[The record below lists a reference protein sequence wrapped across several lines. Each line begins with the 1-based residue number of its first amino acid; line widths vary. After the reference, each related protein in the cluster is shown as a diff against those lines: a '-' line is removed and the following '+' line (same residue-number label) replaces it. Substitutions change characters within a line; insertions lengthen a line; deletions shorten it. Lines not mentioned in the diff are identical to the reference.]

1 MKNRIYLIIIAILFP
16 CFVIAQG
23 LEDFKV
29 STESYRSTR
38 DAIRDAV
45 RDQVRNSSSS
55 RSSDSRDRGSNN
67 SSHSSIVS
75 KTYDEYKKEHE
86 RERER
91 EWARERAERERERKV
106 KEKEAIVIINKMDKL
121 INNDCIDIKQI
132 QNAIDEF
139 NGLPDDLQ
147 KVQGVEGHNTRA
159 KLMAQKNNVTTIYNK
174 YSLMATNIRNLSFGG
189 FNTRLLSL
197 SYEDLDKYLKQFLN
211 KHDFERAKVE
221 YQKYEKAK
229 VFENEI
235 EDLYAHW
242 HDKKYLRENNENI
255 QKLKSIIEQQ
265 DALKHVNKYHL
276 CLLEM
281 IEKEVEYDEI
291 RQIPLTVSN
300 IKTTLASKEA
310 TKNNAN
316 WKEISK
322 GMTSQRLLAVL
333 GTLNSDNDN
342 ILPDFV
348 REEGGYY
355 LFVGKP
361 TETETKV
368 ATKEYLVS
376 KDGSEIE
383 IYETEG
389 VVANDLVE
397 IKATLGGNKASAKVT
412 SDGEVEKKTGST
424 VINNAVGAKVTLVN
438 TDWHKQNK
446 KTVYSIDTD
455 GSVLQYGA
463 ESSVGLKANISGS
476 ANADINIPVS
486 KKDSNSGSANTDKK
500 EQQGKTPIASADAS
514 IGAGIEA
521 AHVGGTLA
529 GKWTPKMIVNPD
541 GSISYKQYSASVEG
555 ELSAGVSAKV
565 SASKKGV
572 SAKVGSISAGVS
584 FDSQDIDGALKQ
596 IDSDVALGI
605 IKSSIDNGCYKSD
618 FDDETIEKAVVSGI
632 RKEIEDYLKTIKHNS
647 I

>member
-45 RDQVRNSSSS
+45 RDQIRVPTSS
-55 RSSDSRDRGSNN
+55 RSSDSREEERN
-67 SSHSSIVS
+67 
-75 KTYDEYKKEHE
+75 KKEREERYE
-86 RERER
+86 RERYER
-91 EWARERAERERERKV
+91 EQERRWHQEQERIR
-106 KEKEAIVIINKMDKL
+106 KEKEREAIVIINKMDQL

-139 NGLPDDLQ
+139 NSLPDDLQ

-174 YSLMATNIRNLSFGG
+174 YSLMATNIRELSFGG

-221 YQKYEKAK
+221 YKKYEKAK
-229 VFENEI
+229 IFEKEI
-235 EDLYAHW
+235 EELYAHW
-242 HDKKYLRENNENI
+242 DDKKYLRENNENI

-265 DALKHVNKYHL
+265 DALKHVNKYQL
-276 CLLEM
+276 CLLEI

-291 RQIPLTVSN
+291 KQIPLTVSN

-348 REEGGYY
+348 REKSGYY
-355 LFVGKP
+355 LFEGKP
-361 TETETKV
+361 TETDTKV
-368 ATKEYLVS
+368 VTKEYLVS
-376 KDGSEIE
+376 KDGSKIE
-383 IYETEG
+383 IFETEG
-389 VVANDLVE
+389 VIANDIVE
-397 IKATLGGNKASAKVT
+397 IKATLGDKKASAKLT
-412 SDGEVEKKTGST
+412 SDGEVENKVGST
-424 VINNAVGAKVTLVN
+424 IAKNAAGATLTLLN

-446 KTVYSIDTD
+446 KDVLSIDTD
-455 GSVLQYGA
+455 GSVLQNG
-463 ESSVGLKANISGS
+463 EERSVGLKANISGS
-476 ANADINIPVS
+476 ANGDINVPL
-486 KKDSNSGSANTDKK
+486 
-500 EQQGKTPIASADAS
+500 GKTPIVSGNASV
-514 IGAGIEA
+514 GPEVEV
-521 AHVGGTLA
+521 AHFSYTLA

-541 GSISYKQYSASVEG
+541 GSISYRQYSASVELG
-555 ELSAGVSAKV
+555 ASAGASAKF
-565 SASKKGV
+565 SASEKGV
-572 SAKVGSISAGVS
+572 NGKVGVGLSTGIS

-596 IDSDVALGI
+596 IDSDVVLGI
-605 IKSSIDNGCYKSD
+605 IKSSIDNNYYKSD
-618 FDDETIEKAVVSGI
+618 FDDEAIGKAVVSGI
-632 RKEIEDYLKTIKHNS
+632 RKEVENY
-647 I
+647 

>member
-38 DAIRDAV
+38 DAV
-45 RDQVRNSSSS
+45 RDQIRVPTSS
-55 RSSDSRDRGSNN
+55 RSSDSREEERN
-67 SSHSSIVS
+67 
-75 KTYDEYKKEHE
+75 KKEREERYE
-86 RERER
+86 RERYER
-91 EWARERAERERERKV
+91 EQERRWHQEQERIR
-106 KEKEAIVIINKMDKL
+106 KEKEREAIVIINKMDQL

-174 YSLMATNIRNLSFGG
+174 YSLMATNIRDLSFGG
-189 FNTRLLSL
+189 FNTRILSL

-221 YQKYEKAK
+221 YKKYEKAK
-229 VFENEI
+229 VLENEI
-235 EDLYAHW
+235 EELYTHW
-242 HDKKYLRENNENI
+242 DDKKYLRENNENI

-276 CLLEM
+276 CSLGM

-300 IKTTLASKEA
+300 IKTTLASKKA
-310 TKNNAN
+310 TKNNAD
-316 WKEISK
+316 WKKISK
-322 GMTSQRLLAVL
+322 GMTSQRLLSVL

-348 REEGGYY
+348 REESGYY

-361 TETETKV
+361 TETDTKV

-376 KDGSEIE
+376 KDGSTIE

-389 VVANDLVE
+389 VVTNDIFE
-397 IKATLGGNKASAKVT
+397 IKATLGDKKASAKLT
-412 SDGEVEKKTGST
+412 SDGKVENKVGST
-424 VINNAVGAKVTLVN
+424 VAKNAAGAKLTLLN

-446 KTVYSIDTD
+446 KDVLSIDTD
-455 GSVLQYGA
+455 GSIFQYGA

-476 ANADINIPVS
+476 ANADINIPIG
-486 KKDSNSGSANTDKK
+486 KKSGNSGSANTDKTDKK

-514 IGAGIEA
+514 VGAGIEA

-541 GSISYKQYSASVEG
+541 GSISYKQYSASVELG
-555 ELSAGVSAKV
+555 ASAGVSAKL
-565 SASKKGV
+565 SASKDEV
-572 SAKVGSISAGVS
+572 SVKAGAVSMGVS
-584 FDSQDIDGALKQ
+584 FASQDLDGALKQ
-596 IDSDVALGI
+596 IDSDVVLGI
-605 IKSSIDNGCYKSD
+605 IKSSIDNDYYKSD
-618 FDDETIEKAVVSGI
+618 FDDETIGKAVVSGI
-632 RKEIEDYLKTIKHNS
+632 RKEVENY
-647 I
+647 

>member
-45 RDQVRNSSSS
+45 RDQIRVPTSS
-55 RSSDSRDRGSNN
+55 RSSDSREEERN
-67 SSHSSIVS
+67 
-75 KTYDEYKKEHE
+75 KKEREERYE
-86 RERER
+86 RERYER
-91 EWARERAERERERKV
+91 EQERRWHQEQERIR
-106 KEKEAIVIINKMDKL
+106 KEKEREAIVIINKMDQL

-139 NGLPDDLQ
+139 NSLPDDLQ

-189 FNTRLLSL
+189 FNTRILSL

-211 KHDFERAKVE
+211 KQDFERAKVE
-221 YQKYEKAK
+221 YKKYEKAK
-229 VFENEI
+229 VLENAI

-242 HDKKYLRENNENI
+242 DDKKYLRENYGNN

-276 CLLEM
+276 CLLEI

-300 IKTTLASKEA
+300 IKTTLASKKA
-310 TKNNAN
+310 TKNNAD
-316 WKEISK
+316 WKKISK
-322 GMTSQRLLAVL
+322 GMTSQRLLSVL

-348 REEGGYY
+348 REESGYY

-361 TETETKV
+361 TETDTKV

-376 KDGSEIE
+376 KDGSEIK
-383 IYETEG
+383 IFETEKIFSVAGESIDESNMSFMNTDLYDQEKG
-389 VVANDLVE
+389 VVYKVLTNGMVNKLGSEVSTGV
-397 IKATLGGNKASAKVT
+397 KAEVSLDCSKDELDASA
-412 SDGEVEKKTGST
+412 G
-424 VINNAVGAKVTLVN
+424 I
-438 TDWHKQNK
+438 
-446 KTVYSIDTD
+446 
-455 GSVLQYGA
+455 GA
-463 ESSVGLKANISGS
+463 EAF
-476 ANADINIPVS
+476 
-486 KKDSNSGSANTDKK
+486 
-500 EQQGKTPIASADAS
+500 
-514 IGAGIEA
+514 
-521 AHVGGTLA
+521 H
-529 GKWTPKMIVNPD
+529 
-541 GSISYKQYSASVEG
+541 G
-555 ELSAGVSAKV
+555 ELSTAVRKAPIMTVYPDNTISFKQESRAVSIGVSLGEKV
-565 SASKKGV
+565 GVSISSELRIDTPIGSFAASK
-572 SAKVGSISAGVS
+572 
-584 FDSQDIDGALKQ
+584 SQPNIDGALKQ
-596 IDSDVALGI
+596 IDSDVVLGI
-605 IKSSIDNGCYKSD
+605 IKSSIDNDYYKSD
-618 FDDETIEKAVVSGI
+618 FDDETIGKAVVSGI
-632 RKEIEDYLKTIKHNS
+632 RKEVENY
-647 I
+647 

>member
-1 MKNRIYLIIIAILFP
+1 MKNRIYLIIIAIFLP
-16 CFVIAQG
+16 HFVIAQ
-23 LEDFKV
+23 DFRKEV
-29 STESYRSTR
+29 ESI
-38 DAIRDAV
+38 IRNEVRNAV
-45 RDQVRNSSSS
+45 RDS
-55 RSSDSRDRGSNN
+55 RSSDRESSSSSYSSSSSSQSSSSNSSNN
-67 SSHSSIVS
+67 DSYWESQRQ
-75 KTYDEYKKEHE
+75 EWE
-86 RERER
+86 RQR
-91 EWARERAERERERKV
+91 
-106 KEKEAIVIINKMDKL
+106 KEKEREAVVIINKMDEL

-132 QNAIDEF
+132 QNAIDAF
-139 NGLPDDLQ
+139 NSLPDDLQ
-147 KVQGVEGHNTRA
+147 KVQGVEGHNARA
-159 KLMAQKNNVTTIYNK
+159 KLMAQKNNMTPIYNK
-174 YSLMATNIRNLSFGG
+174 YSLMATNIRSLSFEG
-189 FNTRLLSL
+189 FNTRILSL

-229 VFENEI
+229 VLENEI
-235 EDLYAHW
+235 EELYAHW
-242 HDKKYLRENNENI
+242 DDKKYLRENNENI

-276 CLLEM
+276 CLLGI

-300 IKTTLASKEA
+300 IKTTLHSKEA

-333 GTLNSDNDN
+333 GTLNSDNNN

-348 REEGGYY
+348 REEGGFY
-355 LFVGKP
+355 LFAGKP
-361 TETETKV
+361 TKTDTKV
-368 ATKEYLVS
+368 VTKEYLVS
-376 KDGSEIE
+376 KDGSTIE
-383 IYETEG
+383 IYETEC
-389 VVANDLVE
+389 VVINDIVE
-397 IKATLGGNKASAKVT
+397 IKATLGDKKASAKLT
-412 SDGEVEKKTGST
+412 SDGEVENKVGST
-424 VINNAVGAKVTLVN
+424 VAKNAAGAKLTLLN

-446 KTVYSIDTD
+446 KDVLSIDTD
-455 GSVLQYGA
+455 GTILQYGA

-476 ANADINIPVS
+476 VNADINIPVS

-521 AHVGGTLA
+521 AHVGGILT

-572 SAKVGSISAGVS
+572 SAKVGAVSAGVS
-584 FDSQDIDGALKQ
+584 FDSQNIDGALKQ
-596 IDSDVALGI
+596 IDSDVVLGI
-605 IKSSIDNGCYKSD
+605 IKSSIDNDYYKSD
-618 FDDETIEKAVVSGI
+618 FDDETIGKAVVSGI

>member
-1 MKNRIYLIIIAILFP
+1 MKNRIYLIIIAILLP
-16 CFVIAQG
+16 HFVIAQSVG
-23 LEDFKV
+23 DIIRNEV
-29 STESYRSTR
+29 
-38 DAIRDAV
+38 RDAV
-45 RDQVRNSSSS
+45 RNRSSDRGSSSSNSSSS
-55 RSSDSRDRGSNN
+55 NSYNN
-67 SSHSSIVS
+67 DYYRRQEI
-75 KTYDEYKKEHE
+75 E
-86 RERER
+86 RERREYERQER
-91 EWARERAERERERKV
+91 ERWAREQEKRKEKERQERKE
-106 KEKEAIVIINKMDKL
+106 KEREAIVIINKMDKL
-121 INNDCIDIKQI
+121 INNDCIDIKRI

-139 NGLPDDLQ
+139 NSLPEDLQ
-147 KVQGVEGHNTRA
+147 NVQGVDGHNARA
-159 KLMAQKNNVTTIYNK
+159 KLLAQKDNVTTIYNK
-174 YSLMATNIRNLSFGG
+174 YSLMATNIRNLSFEG

-229 VFENEI
+229 VLENEI
-235 EDLYAHW
+235 EELYAHW
-242 HDKKYLRENNENI
+242 DDKKYLRENSGNI

-276 CLLEM
+276 CLLEI

-300 IKTTLASKEA
+300 IKTTLASKKA
-310 TKNNAN
+310 TKNNAD

-333 GTLNSDNDN
+333 GVLNSDNNN

-348 REEGGYY
+348 REESGYY
-355 LFVGKP
+355 LFAGKP
-361 TETETKV
+361 TKTDTKIV
-368 ATKEYLVS
+368 TKEYLVS
-376 KDGSEIE
+376 KDGSTIE

-389 VVANDLVE
+389 VVTNDIVE
-397 IKATLGGNKASAKVT
+397 LKATLGGNKASAKVT
-412 SDGEVEKKTGST
+412 SDGEVEKKLGST
-424 VINNAVGAKVTLVN
+424 VINNAAGAKLALMN

-446 KTVYSIDTD
+446 KDVFSIDTD
-455 GSVLQYGA
+455 GTILQYGA
-463 ESSVGLKANISGS
+463 ESSVGLKANISGTV
-476 ANADINIPVS
+476 NADINVP
-486 KKDSNSGSANTDKK
+486 DG
-500 EQQGKTPIASADAS
+500 ETPIVGGNASV
-514 IGAGIEA
+514 GAGIEA

-555 ELSAGVSAKV
+555 GLAAGVNAKV

-596 IDSDVALGI
+596 IDSDVVLGI
-605 IKSSIDNGCYKSD
+605 IKSSIDNDYYKSD
-618 FDDETIEKAVVSGI
+618 FDDETIGKAVVSGI
-632 RKEIEDYLKTIKHNS
+632 RKEVENY
-647 I
+647 